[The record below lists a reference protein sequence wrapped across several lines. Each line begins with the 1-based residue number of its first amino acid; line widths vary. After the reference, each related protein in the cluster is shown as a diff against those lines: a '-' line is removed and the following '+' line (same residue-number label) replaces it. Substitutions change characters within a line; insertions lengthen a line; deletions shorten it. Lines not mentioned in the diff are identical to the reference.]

1 MDLPLLKL
9 QVIMGAGCWSGFCTM
24 VGSGMLNKSRAS
36 ESSDISG
43 CMHGGMSCVII
54 SAGTT
59 PAIEEEDAS
68 LQWRAGRKMDN
79 DFVVVAC
86 ITKLM
91 YDFNFDMDKITLTG
105 GLGFQLSSP
114 NLISIVKVQGKV
126 QVVHGLGNLWCGQH
140 TTHNTQLAPA
150 THNTRHT
157 VTALSSW
164 QLLPGPAAPAAMCLH
179 SDNCGVDTQCASR
192 CNVVVAA
199 APWELRVFLV
209 PTAMCLHSVAW
220 CSCLT
225 RVTQQRAGHHNVV
238 MAAAPWE
245 IHTFFMP
252 TVIGWDLLSFCAA
265 WQWHWKEWSCGN
277 LGKYFECVS
286 VKVGDMIQGIG
297 TIAILAMG
305 GSVGDLMCG
314 VRPNTEDTMG
324 IRVGDVI
331 GGVGPNTETF
341 MGSIIGDV
349 IHGIG
354 PNTEYTMGSSVGDV
368 VRGIGPNTEIFMG
381 SIIGDVIR
389 GMDPTPNTMGSSVG
403 DVVRGIRPN
412 TEIFMGGSV
421 SDVIH
426 GVRPKTNITTSG
438 LMMIAPRMKRLMAN
452 QKNGQ
457 DLTIVVYNT
466 CRSEVMIG
474 SL

>member
-1 MDLPLLKL
+1 
-9 QVIMGAGCWSGFCTM
+9 
-24 VGSGMLNKSRAS
+24 
-36 ESSDISG
+36 
-43 CMHGGMSCVII
+43 MH
-54 SAGTT
+54 
-59 PAIEEEDAS
+59 DA
-68 LQWRAGRKMDN
+68 
-79 DFVVVAC
+79 
-86 ITKLM
+86 
-91 YDFNFDMDKITLTG
+91 
-105 GLGFQLSSP
+105 QL
-114 NLISIVKVQGKV
+114 V
-126 QVVHGLGNLWCGQH
+126 WA
-140 TTHNTQLAPA
+140 THNTQHTVGTGNTQYTTHSHCTVIVAAAPWACCTCCDVLALRQLA
-150 THNTRHT
+150 GLTHN
-157 VTALSSW
+157 VQVAAMLLW
-164 QLLPGPAAPAAMCLH
+164 QLLPGSSLL
-179 SDNCGVDTQCASR
+179 DTG
-192 CNVVVAA
+192 N
-199 APWELRVFLV
+199 
-209 PTAMCLHSVAW
+209 T
-220 CSCLT
+220 
-225 RVTQQRAGHHNVV
+225 QRAGRRDVV

-265 WQWHWKEWSCGN
+265 WQWHWKEWSCSN

-314 VRPNTEDTMG
+314 IRPNTEDTMG

-389 GMDPTPNTMGSSVG
+389 GIGPNTEYTMGSSVG

-438 LMMIAPRMKRLMAN
+438 LMMIAP
-452 QKNGQ
+452 
-457 DLTIVVYNT
+457 
-466 CRSEVMIG
+466 
-474 SL
+474 